1 MAARPRLHRDDIAA
15 LRESLR
21 GDRTAL
27 EQSFL
32 EHKNAARLL
41 AAHTRLIDRYLR
53 RVWRQLAM
61 PRRIALA
68 AVGGYGRCKLYP
80 RSDIDL
86 LILLDAE
93 SEKLLME
100 PLAIRLGE
108 QTTLANPL
116 VMAGHPPDDAL
127 QQQLHQLIGVL
138 WDIGLEVG
146 HSVRTVGQ
154 CMKESAD
161 ITVQTNLL
169 EARLLCGNKELFDE
183 LCDSVQQRLDLRAFY
198 LAKLQEQQRRHA
210 RYAES
215 DYNLEPNL
223 KESPGGLRDLQ
234 TVTWIAR
241 AASLGTHWSELAQIG
256 LLTTT
261 EARQIARHSALL
273 ATLRI
278 RLHYLAKRHEDRLL
292 FDFQTL
298 LAEQMGINASANRRA
313 SEHMMQHYYRTRLAV
328 RQFNTIMLQNLHDYL
343 FHETP
348 TQRTL
353 NGRFR
358 IIGTLLDIRDEQLFE
373 RTPEAIFEL
382 FLLMEQHPELTDL
395 SARTLRALW
404 RAQRNIDF
412 KFRRNPL
419 NHARFL
425 EILRQPQGVLHALR
439 RMNQYGILGRY
450 IPAFGRIVGQMQHDL
465 FHVYTVDEHILMVV
479 RNLRRFAAPEHAQEI
494 PLCSKLMGEFARPEA
509 LYIAGLFHDIAKG
522 RGGDHSQLGKKDAR
536 AFCIQH
542 RLGSVDTDLIMW
554 LVEHHL
560 ALSATAQKQD
570 LSDPEVIA
578 DFAGKIKNDRY
589 LVALYLLTVAD
600 VRGTNPEIWS
610 AWKARLMEDLF
621 HLTRRYL
628 SDGKVADQLGEIRRA
643 AADALNLYAL
653 PPDSYQLLWAQ
664 LDDSYFLDHAPQE
677 IAWHTRL
684 LAFKVNAAAPIVK
697 ARLSRAGEGLQVM
710 VYCPDQR
717 GLFARI
723 CNFFARMNY
732 TIVEAKIHTTQHGYA
747 LDSFQIMEAARGD
760 TAYRDIMTYIEF
772 ELAQQIDQA
781 KPIVLATPGRVSRQ
795 LKHFPITTEVEIK
808 PDNKGMYVLSLVA
821 GDRPGLLARIALILA
836 AHDIRLHRAKINTL
850 GSRAEDVFWIS
861 GAALAEPDQ
870 TEALRSALLNN

>member
-1 MAARPRLHRDDIAA
+1 MGHDDVSA

-21 GDRTAL
+21 GDRAAL

-32 EHKNAARLL
+32 KHGNAARLL
-41 AAHTRLIDRYLR
+41 AAHSRLIDHYLR

-61 PRRIALA
+61 PDRIALA

-108 QTTLANPL
+108 QTTLAKSL

-127 QQQLHQLIGVL
+127 QQQLHRLIGVL

-169 EARLLCGNKELFDE
+169 EARLLCGNKELFNE
-183 LCDSVQQRLDLRAFY
+183 LCTGVQQHLDLRAFY
-198 LAKLQEQQRRHA
+198 LAKLQEQRRRHA
-210 RYAES
+210 RYAEA

-241 AASLGTHWSELAQIG
+241 AAGLGTHWSELAQIG
-256 LLTTT
+256 LLTTA

-298 LAEQMGINASANRRA
+298 LAGQMGINASTNRRA

-353 NGRFR
+353 NERFR

-373 RTPEAIFEL
+373 HTPEAIFEL

-404 RAQRNIDF
+404 RAQRNIDV

-522 RGGDHSQLGKKDAR
+522 RGGDHSQLGMKDAR
-536 AFCIQH
+536 AFCVQH
-542 RLGSVDTDLIMW
+542 QLGSVDTDLIMW

-560 ALSATAQKQD
+560 TLSATAQKQD
-570 LSDPEVIA
+570 LSDPDVIA
-578 DFAGKIKNDRY
+578 GFAGKIKNDRY

-600 VRGTNPEIWS
+600 VRGTGPEIWS

-628 SDGKVADQLGEIRRA
+628 RDGKVADQLREIRRA

-684 LAFKVNAAAPIVK
+684 LAFKVNAAVPIVK
-697 ARLSRAGEGLQVM
+697 ARISRAGEGLQVM

-772 ELAQQIDQA
+772 ELAQQIAQA
-781 KPIVLATPGRVSRQ
+781 KPVVLATPGRVSRQ

-808 PDNKGMYVLSLVA
+808 PDNKGLYVLSLVA
-821 GDRPGLLARIALILA
+821 GDRPGLLARIALILST
-836 AHDIRLHRAKINTL
+836 HDIRLHRAKINTL

-861 GAALAEPDQ
+861 GAALAEPGQ
-870 TEALRSALLNN
+870 TEALRCALLNN

>member
-1 MAARPRLHRDDIAA
+1 MELLVIGHDDVAA

-21 GDRTAL
+21 NDRAVL
-27 EQSFL
+27 EQNFL
-32 EHKNAARLL
+32 KHNNAARLL

-61 PRRIALA
+61 PRRITLA

-93 SEKLLME
+93 
-100 PLAIRLGE
+100 
-108 QTTLANPL
+108 
-116 VMAGHPPDDAL
+116 PDDAL
-127 QQQLHQLIGVL
+127 QQQLHQLIRVL

-154 CMKESAD
+154 CIKESAD

-169 EARLLCGNKELFDE
+169 EARLVCGNKELFNE
-183 LCDSVQQRLDLRAFY
+183 LCASVQQHLDLRAFY

-210 RYAES
+210 RYAEA

-241 AASLGTHWSELAQIG
+241 AAGLGTHWSELARIG
-256 LLTTT
+256 LLTTA

-273 ATLRI
+273 ATLRA

-298 LAEQMGINASANRRA
+298 LAEQLGINASANRRS
-313 SEHMMQHYYRTRLAV
+313 SEHLMQRYYRTKLAV
-328 RQFNTIMLQNLHDYL
+328 RQFNTLMLQNLHDYL
-343 FHETP
+343 FHEAP
-348 TQRTL
+348 AQRTL
-353 NGRFR
+353 NERFR
-358 IIGTLLDIRDEQLFE
+358 IVGTLLEIRDEQLFE
-373 RTPEAIFEL
+373 HTPEAIFEL
-382 FLLMEQHPELTDL
+382 FLLMEQHSELTDL
-395 SARTLRALW
+395 SAKTLRALW
-404 RAQRNIDF
+404 RAQHRVDAS
-412 KFRRNPL
+412 FRRNPL
-419 NHARFL
+419 NRACFM
-425 EILRQPQGVLHALR
+425 EILRQPHGVLHALR

-450 IPAFGRIVGQMQHDL
+450 LPAFGRIVGQMQHDL

-494 PLCSKLMGEFARPEA
+494 PLCSKLMGEFARPEV
-509 LYIAGLFHDIAKG
+509 LYVAGLFHDIAKG

-536 AFCIQH
+536 AFCVQH
-542 RLGSVDTDLIMW
+542 QLSGTDTNLIVW

-560 ALSATAQKQD
+560 ILSATAQKQD

-578 DFAGKIKNDRY
+578 GFAGKIKNDRY

-600 VRGTNPEIWS
+600 VRGTSPQIWN
-610 AWKARLMEDLF
+610 AWKAKLMEDLF
-621 HLTRRYL
+621 LLARRYL

-643 AADALNLYAL
+643 TADALNHYAL
-653 PPDSYQLLWAQ
+653 QPDSYQLLWAQ

-697 ARLSRAGEGLQVM
+697 ARISRAGEGLQVM

-717 GLFARI
+717 ALFARI

-747 LDSFQIMEAARGD
+747 LDSFQIMEAARGG

-772 ELAQQIDQA
+772 ELAQQIAQA

-795 LKHFPITTEVEIK
+795 LKHFPISTEVEIK

-821 GDRPGLLARIALILA
+821 GDRPGLLARFALILD

-850 GSRAEDVFWIS
+850 GSRAEDVFWVS
-861 GAALAEPDQ
+861 GKRLADADETRCFLD
-870 TEALRSALLNN
+870 ELLEKI

>member
-1 MAARPRLHRDDIAA
+1 MGHDDVTA

-21 GDRTAL
+21 GDRAAL

-32 EHKNAARLL
+32 KHGNAARLL
-41 AAHTRLIDRYLR
+41 AAHSRLIDRYLR

-61 PRRIALA
+61 PERIALA

-86 LILLDAE
+86 LILLNAE

-108 QTTLANPL
+108 QTTLAKSL
-116 VMAGHPPDDAL
+116 VMAGHPPDDVL
-127 QQQLHQLIGVL
+127 QQQLHRLIGVL

-146 HSVRTVGQ
+146 HSVRTVAQ
-154 CMKESAD
+154 CMEASAD

-169 EARLLCGNKELFDE
+169 EARLLCGSKALFDE
-183 LCDSVQQRLDLRAFY
+183 LCDNVQQHLDLRAFY

-210 RYAES
+210 RYAEA

-241 AASLGTHWSELAQIG
+241 AAGLGTHWSELAQIG
-256 LLTTT
+256 LLTAA

-273 ATLRI
+273 ATLRV

-298 LAEQMGINASANRRA
+298 LAEQLGIHASANRLA
-313 SEHMMQHYYRTRLAV
+313 SEHLMQRYYRTKLGV

-343 FHETP
+343 FGETP
-348 TQRTL
+348 VRRIL
-353 NGRFR
+353 NERFR
-358 IIGTLLDIRDEQLFE
+358 IVGTLLDIRDEQLFE
-373 RTPEAIFEL
+373 HMPETIFEL
-382 FLLMEQHPELTDL
+382 FLLMEQHGELSDL

-404 RAQRNIDF
+404 RAQRLIDAA
-412 KFRRNPL
+412 FRHNPA
-419 NHARFL
+419 NRARFM
-425 EILRQPQGVLHALR
+425 EILRQPHGVLHALR

-450 IPAFGRIVGQMQHDL
+450 LPAFGRIVGQMQHDL

-479 RNLRRFAAPEHAQEI
+479 RNLRRFAAAEYAHEV
-494 PLCSKLMGEFARPEA
+494 PLCSQLMGEFARPEV
-509 LYIAGLFHDIAKG
+509 LYVAGLFHDIAKG

-536 AFCIQH
+536 AFCVQH
-542 RLGSVDTDLIMW
+542 QLSGTDTNLIVW

-560 ALSATAQKQD
+560 SFSSTAQKQD
-570 LSDPEVIA
+570 LFDPEVIA
-578 DFAGKIKNDRY
+578 DFAARIKNDRY

-600 VRGTNPEIWS
+600 VRGTSPEIWN
-610 AWKARLMEDLF
+610 AWKAKLMEDLF
-621 HLTRRYL
+621 LLARRYL
-628 SDGKVADQLGEIRRA
+628 SDGRIADRIGEIRRA
-643 AADALNLYAL
+643 AAGALNLYAL
-653 PPDSYQLLWAQ
+653 TPEAYQLLWAQ
-664 LDDSYFLDHAPQE
+664 LDDSYFLDHDPQE

-684 LAFKVNAAAPIVK
+684 LAFKVNPAEPIVK

-717 GLFARI
+717 ALFARI

-732 TIVEAKIHTTQHGYA
+732 TIAEAKIHTTRHGYA
-747 LDSFQIMEAARGD
+747 LDSFQIMEAARGG

-772 ELAQQIDQA
+772 ELAQQIAQA
-781 KPIVLATPGRVSRQ
+781 KPVVLAAPGRISRQ
-795 LKHFPITTEVEIK
+795 LKHFPIVTEVEIK

-821 GDRPGLLARIALILA
+821 GDRPGLLASIALILDR
-836 AHDIRLHRAKINTL
+836 HHIRLHRAKINTL
-850 GSRAEDVFWIS
+850 GSRAEDVFWVS
-861 GAALAEPDQ
+861 GKRLSDAEITESFLAE
-870 TEALRSALLNN
+870 LREKI

>member
-1 MAARPRLHRDDIAA
+1 VSA
-15 LRESLR
+15 LRESLHS
-21 GDRTAL
+21 DRTAL

-32 EHKNAARLL
+32 KHNNAARLL

-61 PRRIALA
+61 PQHIALA
-68 AVGGYGRCKLYP
+68 AVGGYARCKLYP

-93 SEKLLME
+93 
-100 PLAIRLGE
+100 
-108 QTTLANPL
+108 
-116 VMAGHPPDDAL
+116 PDDAL
-127 QQQLHQLIGVL
+127 QQQLHQLVGML

-146 HSVRTVGQ
+146 HSVRTVRQ
-154 CMKESAD
+154 CMEESAD

-169 EARLLCGNKELFDE
+169 EARLLCGNKELFKE
-183 LCDSVQQRLDLRAFY
+183 LCDSVQQHLDLHAFY

-241 AASLGTHWSELAQIG
+241 AAGLGTHWSELAQIG
-256 LLTTT
+256 LLTAA
-261 EARQIARHSALL
+261 EARQVARHSALL

-278 RLHYLAKRHEDRLL
+278 RLHYLARRHEDRLL

-298 LAEQMGINASANRRA
+298 LAEQIGIRASANRRA
-313 SEHMMQHYYRTRLAV
+313 SEHLMQRYYRTKLAV
-328 RQFNTIMLQNLHDYL
+328 RQFNTLMLQNLHDYL
-343 FHETP
+343 FGETP
-348 TQRTL
+348 AQRIL
-353 NGRFR
+353 NERFR
-358 IIGTLLDIRDEQLFE
+358 IVGTLLDIRDEQLFE
-373 RTPEAIFEL
+373 HTPEAIFEM
-382 FLLMEQHPELTDL
+382 FLLMEQYGELNDP

-404 RAQRNIDF
+404 RAQRRIDAS
-412 KFRRNPL
+412 FRRNPL
-419 NHARFL
+419 NRARFM
-425 EILRQPQGVLHALR
+425 EILRQPHGVLHALR

-450 IPAFGRIVGQMQHDL
+450 LPAFGRIIGQMQHDL

-494 PLCSKLMGEFARPEA
+494 PLCSQLMGEFARPEV

-536 AFCIQH
+536 VFCIQH
-542 RLGSVDTDLIMW
+542 QLGSADTDLIVW

-560 ALSATAQKQD
+560 TLSATAQKQD

-578 DFAGKIKNDRY
+578 GFAGKIRNDRY

-600 VRGTNPEIWS
+600 IRGTSPKVWN
-610 AWKARLMEDLF
+610 AWKAKLMEDLF

-628 SDGKVADQLGEIRRA
+628 GDGKVADQLGEIRRA
-643 AADALNLYAL
+643 SADALNLYAL

-684 LAFKVNAAAPIVK
+684 LAFKVNAATPIVK
-697 ARLSRAGEGLQVM
+697 TRLSRAGEGLQVM

-732 TIVEAKIHTTQHGYA
+732 TIAEAKIHTTQHGYA
-747 LDSFQIMEAARGD
+747 LDSFQIMEATRGE

-772 ELAQQIDQA
+772 ELAQQIAQA
-781 KPIVLATPGRVSRQ
+781 KPIVLAAPGRVSRQ
-795 LKHFPITTEVEIK
+795 LKHFPISTEVEIK
-808 PDNKGMYVLSLVA
+808 PDNKGMYLLSLVA
-821 GDRPGLLARIALILA
+821 GDRPGLLAHIALILDR
-836 AHDIRLHRAKINTL
+836 HNIRLHRAKINTL
-850 GSRAEDVFWIS
+850 GSRAEDVFWVS
-861 GAALAEPDQ
+861 GAALAQPEQ
-870 TEALRSALLNN
+870 TEALRNALLED